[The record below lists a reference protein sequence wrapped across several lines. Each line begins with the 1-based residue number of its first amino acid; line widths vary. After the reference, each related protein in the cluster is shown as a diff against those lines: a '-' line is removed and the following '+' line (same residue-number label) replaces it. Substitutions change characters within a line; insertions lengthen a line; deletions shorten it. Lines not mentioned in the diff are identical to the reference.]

1 MTFLCPCPIPGF
13 PITLSIR
20 PFFAGGREAAMRVF
34 VSAGEP
40 SGDLHGSN
48 LVAALRH
55 LRPGLKIS
63 GMGGERMAAAGCELI
78 YPLVQM
84 AMIGVLRVLSSVPKF
99 ASIRD
104 LAVRHFIDQR
114 PDVVVLI
121 DFPGFHWHIAKAAKE
136 RGIPV
141 VYFIPPQL
149 WAWAGWRVAKLRRL
163 TDRVL
168 CNLPF
173 EERFYQRKH
182 VPVEYVGHPYFDELR
197 QQRLEPD
204 FVSDQQDLPGRIVAL
219 LPGSRN
225 TEITLNAPSLLRTA
239 ALIHARQSDV
249 RFLVACLRP
258 DHKARIE
265 GMLAGQNLPIQVHA
279 GRTAEIIHLA
289 HSCVA
294 VSGSVGLELLYRL
307 KPTVVVYREHW
318 SALVVAWLL
327 QKCPYIS
334 LVNLLAGKMLYPE
347 YLVSKCPAEEIAGH
361 VLGWLQDPYAYAA
374 LIAELY
380 TLRTRVAIPGACA
393 RAAASILRLLDERA
407 GPRRLAA

>member
-1 MTFLCPCPIPGF
+1 
-13 PITLSIR
+13 
-20 PFFAGGREAAMRVF
+20 MRVF

-55 LRPGLKIS
+55 MRPSLEIS
-63 GMGGERMAAAGCELI
+63 GMGGDLMAGAGCKLI

-84 AMIGVLRVLSSVPKF
+84 AMIGILRVLSSVPKF
-99 ASIRD
+99 ANIRD
-104 LAVRHFIDQR
+104 LAVRHFIDNR
-114 PDVVVLI
+114 PDVIVLI

-136 RGIPV
+136 LKIPV

-149 WAWAGWRVAKLRRL
+149 WAWGGWRVPKLRRL

-173 EERFYQRKH
+173 EENFYRQKH

-204 FVSDQQDLPGRIVAL
+204 FVSDQQELPGRIVAL
-219 LPGSRN
+219 LPGSRG
-225 TEITLNAPSLLRTA
+225 TEISLNAGSLIRTA
-239 ALIHARQSDV
+239 ALIHARQPDV

-265 GMLAGQNLPIQVHA
+265 AMLVGQNLPIQVHA

-307 KPTVVVYREHW
+307 KPTVVIYREHW
-318 SALVVAWLL
+318 TGMVLAWLFK
-327 QKCPYIS
+327 KCPYIS
-334 LVNLLAGKMLYPE
+334 LVNLLAGKVLFPE
-347 YLVSKCPAEEIAGH
+347 YLTARCPAEEIAGH
-361 VLGWLQDPYAYAA
+361 VLGWLGDPYAYAA
-374 LIAELY
+374 VIAELH
-380 TLRTRVAIPGACA
+380 TLRNRVAIPGACA
-393 RAAASILRLLDERA
+393 RAATSVLRLLDERA
-407 GPRRLAA
+407 GGSRKAA